1 MSSTRFRRI
10 KRLGAALT
18 AGVLGVGFLPIAALT
33 STASA
38 ATAPPGAIDTS
49 AFCANVPADNPFTD
63 LPASDVHFDNVLCM
77 AFAGITQGTTPTTY
91 SPSTNVR
98 RDQMASFIARSIDKA
113 NELEDPAGPDAP
125 LTDLPA
131 SSPDAFGDDAG
142 DVHEANINRLA
153 DAGIVQGLSDP
164 QCVALGATPPCYGPA
179 QPVSR
184 AQMASFI
191 NRA

>member
-18 AGVLGVGFLPIAALT
+18 AGALGVGFLPIAALT

-49 AFCANVPADNPFTD
+49 AFCANVPPDNPFTD
-63 LPASDVHFDNVLCM
+63 LPSSDTHFDNVLCL
-77 AFAGITQGTTPTTY
+77 AFAGITVGKTATTY
-91 SPSTNVR
+91 DPSTDVR

-113 NELEDPAGPDAP
+113 NELEDASGPDAP

-131 SSPDAFGDDAG
+131 TGSDHFSDVAG
-142 DVHEANINRLA
+142 DTHETNINRLA
-153 DAGIVQGLSDP
+153 DANI
-164 QCVALGATPPCYGPA
+164 
-179 QPVSR
+179 
-184 AQMASFI
+184 
-191 NRA
+191 

>member
-49 AFCANVPADNPFTD
+49 AFCANAPTDNPFTD

-77 AFAGITQGTTPTTY
+77 FAAGVTLGTTPTTY
-91 SPSTNVR
+91 SPSTHGR
-98 RDQMASFIARSIDKA
+98 RAQIASLIALAIHKA
-113 NELEDPAGPDAP
+113 NQLEEPAGPAAP
-125 LTDLPA
+125 L
-131 SSPDAFGDDAG
+131 AG
-142 DVHEANINRLA
+142 L
-153 DAGIVQGLSDP
+153 
-164 QCVALGATPPCYGPA
+164 
-179 QPVSR
+179 
-184 AQMASFI
+184 
-191 NRA
+191 